1 MRLCSLVRIKKEWEC
16 FEIFTKHKMNII
28 DNVFLFLG
36 EIPNMKE
43 HCVVIGFKT
52 GMIYIGYH
60 TERFEEI
67 PEDET

>member
-1 MRLCSLVRIKKEWEC
+1 MRLCSLVRIKKEWEK
-16 FEIFTKHKMNII
+16 FEKENRKISII

-43 HCVVIGFKT
+43 HCVVVGFKT
-52 GMIYIGYH
+52 GKIYVGYH